1 MFILLLMSIYY
12 AVYGSTV
19 RETVDHLSHEVE
31 KLQTKRTI
39 NGTPPFSWHK
49 DAGLYPSHVKLN
61 FHGNDK

>member
-31 KLQTKRTI
+31 KLHMI
-39 NGTPPFSWHK
+39 
-49 DAGLYPSHVKLN
+49 DYDLN
-61 FHGNDK
+61 FLNNIIMKKTGGTR